1 MYEDLLK
8 KGVSADLYYNLGNA
22 YFRSDQI
29 TKAILAYER
38 AHLLAPGDNAINFNL
53 QFSRSKTIDKVA
65 PQSEMFFV
73 TWYYALVN
81 LTDVDTWAFTAI
93 TSIVAALLLILVYLF
108 GPSVLWRKIG
118 FFGAL
123 TFFMLF
129 LCSNLFAFQ
138 QKDKLNNRT
147 GAIVITPS
155 VNVRTTPIYSGT
167 TLFVIHEGTRV
178 DIIDKMLHDW
188 IGVRLDDGREG
199 WIPSKAIEII

>member
-1 MYEDLLK
+1 MPILDLIRLQK
-8 KGVSADLYYNLGNA
+8 LSWHTSEHTYW
-22 YFRSDQI
+22 
-29 TKAILAYER
+29 
-38 AHLLAPGDNAINFNL
+38 HLEIMLSTSIFNSL
-53 QFSRSKTIDKVA
+53 EVRLLIRLHRKVRC
-65 PQSEMFFV
+65 FFV

-108 GPSVLWRKIG
+108 GPSVLWRKVG

-123 TFFMLF
+123 TFFVLF